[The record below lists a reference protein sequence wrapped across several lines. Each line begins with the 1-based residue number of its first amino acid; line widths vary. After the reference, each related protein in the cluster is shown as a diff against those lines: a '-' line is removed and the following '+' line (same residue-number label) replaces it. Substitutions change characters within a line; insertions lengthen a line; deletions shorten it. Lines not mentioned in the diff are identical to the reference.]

1 MTDATGSDGQPH
13 RAARLEA
20 GIHRRVERRLTAR
33 GWSPS
38 VVPYVGYGGPGWVR
52 VLARVLL
59 APPGTPREA
68 LEDGRGMATV
78 PHAVDVRGPGHGRG
92 RHATHA

>member
-1 MTDATGSDGQPH
+1 MTDATGSAAGPH

-20 GIHRRVERRLTAR
+20 RIHRQVERRLRAR

-38 VVPYVGYGGPGWVR
+38 VVPYVGYGGPGWAR

-59 APPGTPREA
+59 TPPGTPRVWPPA
-68 LEDGRGMATV
+68 WDGS
-78 PHAVDVRGPGHGRG
+78 
-92 RHATHA
+92 